1 MMLLFYYIFI
11 TIFILLFAASRKWL
25 EIGTAVFKDV
35 TSNDIEL
42 LEAATAAMR
51 AILQQLA
58 EVRANVFKQLTV
70 DDVQPMLNGA
80 RQCSNVSV
88 RVNLIRMLCNLVQ
101 ILMNNKKSEDHEMIK
116 VIIFMFFCP
125 IKIFL

>member
-1 MMLLFYYIFI
+1 MMLLSCYVLI
-11 TIFILLFAASRKWL
+11 TIFILLLVSRKWL

-35 TSNDIEL
+35 TSNDTEL

-70 DDVQPMLNGA
+70 DDVQPMLNGT
-80 RQCSNVSV
+80 RQCSNASV
-88 RVNLIRMLCNLVQ
+88 RVNLIRMLCNLIQ
-101 ILMNNKKSEDHEMIK
+101 ILMNNKNSEDHEMIK
-116 VIIFMFFCP
+116 VIISVFFCP

>member
-1 MMLLFYYIFI
+1 M
-11 TIFILLFAASRKWL
+11 
-25 EIGTAVFKDV
+25 EIGTVVFKDV

-70 DDVQPMLNGA
+70 DDFQPMLNGI
-80 RQCSNVSV
+80 RQCSNASV

-101 ILMNNKKSEDHEMIK
+101 ILMNNKNSENHEMIK
-116 VIIFMFFCP
+116 VIIVITSSRFFCP
-125 IKIFL
+125 IKTFLRQLFIVNSLSPRFY